1 MSNDNGYNVA
11 ELLRLAGNGDEAAWE
26 EIIWRYRGLVLAR
39 VRLFR
44 LQDADAHDAVQ
55 MTWLRLIENCHRIQF
70 PELLG
75 SWLATTAER
84 ECLSILRTIARSTN
98 HDPTMMDTLAANPAE
113 SPEQRV
119 IGRDTTRMLRDL
131 VAELEPREQTLVRAL
146 FSDQPTSYA
155 ELAHIVR
162 VPLGS
167 LGPTRARVLRKL
179 RRKLDAVHFSA
190 A

>member
-1 MSNDNGYNVA
+1 
-11 ELLRLAGNGDEAAWE
+11 
-26 EIIWRYRGLVLAR
+26 
-39 VRLFR
+39 
-44 LQDADAHDAVQ
+44 